1 MCLMRRPAV
10 GAMLGGVRTN
20 KAGLTSP
27 ALTVKEASLMRRIIM
42 LFSAAAF
49 MALMMVASAAP
60 AMANNLFNNDLDNF
74 GVFNDRGDL
83 FDGCI
88 GSTIFGHCTGV
99 GALDDDVRFF
109 DGFRHH
115 DRFGDDEDLDTI
127 RVGGLRCLVEDR
139 DDVEFC
145 VNRHTGE
152 IFRP

>member
-1 MCLMRRPAV
+1 
-10 GAMLGGVRTN
+10 
-20 KAGLTSP
+20 
-27 ALTVKEASLMRRIIM
+27 MRRIIM

-74 GVFNDRGDL
+74 GVFNGVLDDDL
-83 FDGCI
+83 FDHGRRDHRDL
-88 GSTIFGHCTGV
+88 FDR
-99 GALDDDVRFF
+99 DDE
-109 DGFRHH
+109 
-115 DRFGDDEDLDTI
+115 EDLDTI
-127 RVGGLRCLVEDR
+127 RVGDLRCLVEDR

>member
-1 MCLMRRPAV
+1 
-10 GAMLGGVRTN
+10 
-20 KAGLTSP
+20 
-27 ALTVKEASLMRRIIM
+27 MRRIIM
-42 LFSAAAF
+42 LLAAAAF
-49 MALMMVASAAP
+49 MAMMMVASAAP
-60 AMANNLFNNDLDNF
+60 AMANHLFDDNDLDHF

-115 DRFGDDEDLDTI
+115 DRFGDEDDLDTI
-127 RVGGLRCLVEDR
+127 RVGDLRCLVEDG